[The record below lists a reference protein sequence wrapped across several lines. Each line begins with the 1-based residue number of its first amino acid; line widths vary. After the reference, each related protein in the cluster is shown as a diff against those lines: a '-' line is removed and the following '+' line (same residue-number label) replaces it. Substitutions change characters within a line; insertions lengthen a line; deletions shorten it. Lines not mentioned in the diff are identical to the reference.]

1 MKIYRPLWNEGALL
15 SPQQFQQQTEWE
27 SFRSAGASA
36 LASPF
41 PWGVEKIEFND
52 SLLSSGLIQITQLR
66 LWLEDGSLIDA
77 QRSDL
82 PPAPRELDA
91 SQLTG
96 RDAVTVV
103 IALPHMQPG
112 ISNVEQEGVSSE
124 RPLRYREEWVT
135 LQDAFGSEEESI
147 AVARFNFTIRFAHES
162 NDSWKVCPVARL
174 IRDGQ
179 NAWRQDLSFIPPVA
193 SFGASPVL
201 HERLML
207 LNRQLRSRRQR
218 LMTMR
223 RESNERLADFAV
235 ADVSLFWLLNALNS
249 HATVLAEYER
259 FPSRPPEQVWAEL
272 ARLAGSM
279 LTFSLDHD
287 LDAIPGYDHE
297 EPAKAFPPLFD
308 LISEHL
314 RFRYGRRWQRKV
326 RLLLVMGN
334 PDDVQKAAP
343 GLCHDL
349 WQEGDG
355 NVLIYGGDAQSLPD
369 EIFLAKLKRLRSGQP
384 VDGIIQV
391 TSTSALPTDS
401 ERDAFLRC
409 RQKADHLLGWQAPV
423 WLWLTDN
430 ANGAQQG
437 QETVATGVIFGPEGT
452 IKEADKALTMLSQ
465 RLQKAG
471 MAQILNNPA
480 HNGLLQLSSRLQHE
494 LKASLTVLL
503 SGLMQGS
510 AAWRLRGVMF
520 SPELAVAG
528 TVPNTRLDTPTWK
541 AVIDDCDA
549 VSGRK
554 LGFNWLKMLRL
565 ILLSLIVLWG
575 AGTLLSLVVNRT
587 QIYQAQETARQAA
600 DTAKSLAER
609 LHTDSARLC
618 ELARKCLC
626 ECAKDIRVVTW
637 YVQARL
643 SRDGEK
649 GLAEGLLLLV
659 AMLTRYGQACHPQR
673 PVARKAALEWLN
685 SAKVIDAL
693 LLWPEVDRNDA
704 GLTAGAI
711 NLLQSAVADWPEAE
725 KPSFAGLCT
734 ALENRLARSGGMEA
748 LVPQN
753 SSAQDHGREPAH
765 SDSPQ
770 LSAVKSGRDLLDQ
783 AKLLSRWLSE
793 QPQGWLAS
801 HRLIKTVRWDTVN
814 QIPPLDSS
822 GRTRLVPPKPE
833 YRAQL
838 KRLYLQKNWTE
849 LVEQASQMYCEG
861 VNHFW
866 FDLQW
871 YLWQGL
877 SHAGQPWDT
886 WTDSVLC
893 DLRLLLKRLPGL
905 EGLAWNDGTPFADEV
920 TTAWIAEKVNEE
932 GLMYGDELATV
943 VNGPAD
949 DVLLLESE
957 AMEKGDTEGPEAAL
971 TWLQSRP
978 GMDTPR
984 HRWLIR
990 LLMAR
995 VAEQYGR
1002 NEMALHLLGEL
1013 TICAPQ
1019 LTLGDWEP
1027 GLLFEIHARRLKLL
1041 RLKAGRSES
1050 DKARL
1055 MPEMESLIAGLIAI
1069 DPARA
1074 MVLCG

>member
-1 MKIYRPLWNEGALL
+1 MSSPEDLL
-15 SPQQFQQQTEWE
+15 T
-27 SFRSAGASA
+27 ACA
-36 LASPF
+36 
-41 PWGVEKIEFND
+41 
-52 SLLSSGLIQITQLR
+52 T
-66 LWLEDGSLIDA
+66 
-77 QRSDL
+77 
-82 PPAPRELDA
+82 
-91 SQLTG
+91 SQ
-96 RDAVTVV
+96 
-103 IALPHMQPG
+103 
-112 ISNVEQEGVSSE
+112 
-124 RPLRYREEWVT
+124 EE
-135 LQDAFGSEEESI
+135 
-147 AVARFNFTIRFAHES
+147 
-162 NDSWKVCPVARL
+162 
-174 IRDGQ
+174 
-179 NAWRQDLSFIPPVA
+179 
-193 SFGASPVL
+193 
-201 HERLML
+201 
-207 LNRQLRSRRQR
+207 RQR
-218 LMTMR
+218 LT
-223 RESNERLADFAV
+223 
-235 ADVSLFWLLNALNS
+235 
-249 HATVLAEYER
+249 
-259 FPSRPPEQVWAEL
+259 SRAN
-272 ARLAGSM
+272 
-279 LTFSLDHD
+279 
-287 LDAIPGYDHE
+287 DA
-297 EPAKAFPPLFD
+297 
-308 LISEHL
+308 
-314 RFRYGRRWQRKV
+314 
-326 RLLLVMGN
+326 LLLW
-334 PDDVQKAAP
+334 D
-343 GLCHDL
+343 
-349 WQEGDG
+349 
-355 NVLIYGGDAQSLPD
+355 
-369 EIFLAKLKRLRSGQP
+369 
-384 VDGIIQV
+384 
-391 TSTSALPTDS
+391 
-401 ERDAFLRC
+401 
-409 RQKADHLLGWQAPV
+409 
-423 WLWLTDN
+423 
-430 ANGAQQG
+430 
-437 QETVATGVIFGPEGT
+437 
-452 IKEADKALTMLSQ
+452 
-465 RLQKAG
+465 
-471 MAQILNNPA
+471 
-480 HNGLLQLSSRLQHE
+480 
-494 LKASLTVLL
+494 
-503 SGLMQGS
+503 
-510 AAWRLRGVMF
+510 
-520 SPELAVAG
+520 
-528 TVPNTRLDTPTWK
+528 
-541 AVIDDCDA
+541 
-549 VSGRK
+549 
-554 LGFNWLKMLRL
+554 NWLHPFTSGSETGDDPAYDDNF
-565 ILLSLIVLWG
+565 LLMREEINKISG
-575 AGTLLSLVVNRT
+575 
-587 QIYQAQETARQAA
+587 
-600 DTAKSLAER
+600 
-609 LHTDSARLC
+609 TDSARLC

-1050 DKARL
+1050 DKGKR
-1055 MPEMESLIAGLIAI
+1055 
-1069 DPARA
+1069 
-1074 MVLCG
+1074 

>member
-1 MKIYRPLWNEGALL
+1 MSSPEDLL
-15 SPQQFQQQTEWE
+15 T
-27 SFRSAGASA
+27 ACA
-36 LASPF
+36 
-41 PWGVEKIEFND
+41 
-52 SLLSSGLIQITQLR
+52 T
-66 LWLEDGSLIDA
+66 
-77 QRSDL
+77 
-82 PPAPRELDA
+82 
-91 SQLTG
+91 SQ
-96 RDAVTVV
+96 
-103 IALPHMQPG
+103 
-112 ISNVEQEGVSSE
+112 
-124 RPLRYREEWVT
+124 EE
-135 LQDAFGSEEESI
+135 
-147 AVARFNFTIRFAHES
+147 
-162 NDSWKVCPVARL
+162 
-174 IRDGQ
+174 
-179 NAWRQDLSFIPPVA
+179 
-193 SFGASPVL
+193 
-201 HERLML
+201 
-207 LNRQLRSRRQR
+207 RQR
-218 LMTMR
+218 LT
-223 RESNERLADFAV
+223 
-235 ADVSLFWLLNALNS
+235 
-249 HATVLAEYER
+249 
-259 FPSRPPEQVWAEL
+259 SRAN
-272 ARLAGSM
+272 
-279 LTFSLDHD
+279 
-287 LDAIPGYDHE
+287 DA
-297 EPAKAFPPLFD
+297 
-308 LISEHL
+308 
-314 RFRYGRRWQRKV
+314 
-326 RLLLVMGN
+326 LLLW
-334 PDDVQKAAP
+334 D
-343 GLCHDL
+343 
-349 WQEGDG
+349 
-355 NVLIYGGDAQSLPD
+355 
-369 EIFLAKLKRLRSGQP
+369 
-384 VDGIIQV
+384 
-391 TSTSALPTDS
+391 
-401 ERDAFLRC
+401 
-409 RQKADHLLGWQAPV
+409 
-423 WLWLTDN
+423 
-430 ANGAQQG
+430 
-437 QETVATGVIFGPEGT
+437 
-452 IKEADKALTMLSQ
+452 
-465 RLQKAG
+465 
-471 MAQILNNPA
+471 
-480 HNGLLQLSSRLQHE
+480 
-494 LKASLTVLL
+494 
-503 SGLMQGS
+503 
-510 AAWRLRGVMF
+510 
-520 SPELAVAG
+520 
-528 TVPNTRLDTPTWK
+528 
-541 AVIDDCDA
+541 
-549 VSGRK
+549 
-554 LGFNWLKMLRL
+554 NWLHPFTSGSETGDDPAYDDNF
-565 ILLSLIVLWG
+565 LLMREEINKISG
-575 AGTLLSLVVNRT
+575 
-587 QIYQAQETARQAA
+587 
-600 DTAKSLAER
+600 
-609 LHTDSARLC
+609 TDSARLC

-673 PVARKAALEWLN
+673 PVARKAAMEWLN

-905 EGLAWNDGTPFADEV
+905 EGLAWNDDTPFADEV

-1027 GLLFEIHARRLKLL
+1027 GLLFEIQARRLKLL